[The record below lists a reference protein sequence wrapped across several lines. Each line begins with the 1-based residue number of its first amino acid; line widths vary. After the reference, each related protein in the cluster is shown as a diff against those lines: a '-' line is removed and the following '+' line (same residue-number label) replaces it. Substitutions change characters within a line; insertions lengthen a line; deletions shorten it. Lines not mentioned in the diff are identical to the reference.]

1 MNIFQNKN
9 DLKNNNFFIF
19 IPKTNKLVPLKIKI
33 NVNFEDLLEIT
44 EQKKIIMDNTVN
56 LLNNKNSNNILLWG
70 AKGMGKSTLVKS
82 VVKHLNS
89 TFKKKVKLIEVL
101 NNNILDLVEI
111 VYELSRT
118 KYKCIIFIDDISFK
132 NDDKEFKLFKSL
144 VEGSLLSHVEN
155 VKYYITSNLRH
166 LSHRDNKFDSNQL
179 EEKESNQNLI
189 ALSDRFGAWVGFY
202 DSNQKQYI
210 KIVKYYL
217 RKSSTKYTDEIEKLA
232 LRWSLEKG
240 NFSGRTA
247 MQFAYNFLNK
257 KKVTEILTD

>member
-1 MNIFQNKN
+1 MNIFQNKK
-9 DLKNNNFFIF
+9 DLKNNAFFIF
-19 IPKTNKLVPLKIKI
+19 IPNSNKLVPIEIKI
-33 NVNFEDLLEIT
+33 NINFEDLLEIT
-44 EQKKIIMDNTVN
+44 EQKKIIMDNTIDFIN
-56 LLNNKNSNNILLWG
+56 DRTSNNILLWG
-70 AKGMGKSTLVKS
+70 AKGMGKSTLIKCVI
-82 VVKHLNS
+82 KHLNS

-118 KYKCIIFIDDISFK
+118 KYKFIIFIDDISFK

-144 VEGSLLSHVEN
+144 IEGSLLSHVEN

-166 LSHRDNKFDSNQL
+166 LSHKENKFDTNQL

-202 DSNQKQYI
+202 DSNQEQYI

-217 RKSSTKYTDEIEKLA
+217 KKSSIKFTYEIEKLA

-247 MQFAYNFLNK
+247 MQFANNLLNK
-257 KKVTEILTD
+257 K